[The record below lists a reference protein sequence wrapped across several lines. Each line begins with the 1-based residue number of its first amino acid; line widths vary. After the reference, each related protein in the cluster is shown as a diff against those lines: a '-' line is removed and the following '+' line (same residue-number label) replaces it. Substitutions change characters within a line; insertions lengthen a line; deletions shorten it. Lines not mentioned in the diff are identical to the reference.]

1 MQYFIFEK
9 SNIVDYL
16 SRIDAV
22 SLVLESYDEE
32 LNKWTAEEVGDGNVN
47 LVFIVKSKYCSIIVK
62 QVHRRAITLSY
73 ASNMFH

>member
-1 MQYFIFEK
+1 LQYFIFEK

-62 QVHRRAITLSY
+62 QVLRRAITLRDC
-73 ASNMFH
+73 